1 MKLSN
6 FTIPYPILGI
16 EGAFNE
22 NVVVNKELKFE
33 STKDNY
39 VFKITLNTNEST
51 ILDLIDKKKACY
63 ALEVD
68 CPKTFFRE
76 TYKSPDSSFSVTIP
90 KVSLAGSVDLFFSI
104 VVTEELIDYKSDNF
118 NQKFYAGYKFNL
130 NMGHLLPYF
139 GQEKFNADI
148 KYNELNAIG
157 SIMEVK
163 VDVNSKFTYFDFG
176 GDFITIFLPQ
186 SEFDNFRKTNNHTLS
201 DISHASIVQCALIS
215 ALNAYKENS
224 NTLWAQTL
232 KVRVQN
238 DKKLEKFTSLGD
250 LTSKE
255 ISEMVSIILDNPNRR
270 MFAKLNTLLNE

>member
-16 EGAFNE
+16 DGAFNE
-22 NVVVNKELKFE
+22 NVIANKELKFE

-39 VFKITLNTNEST
+39 VFKITLNTDEDT
-51 ILDLIDKKKACY
+51 ILQLIDKKKACY
-63 ALEVD
+63 AFEVD
-68 CPKTFFRE
+68 CPKTFFRK

-118 NQKFYAGYKFNL
+118 NQRFYAGYKFNL
-130 NMGHLLPYF
+130 NTGHLLAYF